1 MYPPLFATC
10 LANAPLTAVIGTAP
24 CRCFLFGEA
33 SPAPPAKPYVVWQT
47 IGGGPE
53 NHLNSAPTIA
63 RYSLQVDV
71 YGTTADSAR
80 STAALFRTAIQGV
93 ANVTGFNGEFR
104 EADTGLFRVS
114 LAVDW
119 FAA

>member
-1 MYPPLFATC
+1 MYPPIFATC
-10 LANAPLTAVIGTAP
+10 LASSPLTAVIGTNP

-33 SPAPPAKPYVVWQT
+33 RPVPPEAPYIVWQT
-47 IGGGPE
+47 VSGGPE
-53 NHLNSAPTIA
+53 NALAEAPTIA

-71 YGTTADSAR
+71 YGDTASSAR
-80 STAALFRTAIQGV
+80 STAALFRSAIQ
-93 ANVTGFNGEFR
+93 ATAHVTGFNGEFR
-104 EADTGLFRVS
+104 EAETGLFRVS